1 MSPLSSEK
9 TVQELFYEQ
18 FNLPHEAMQYNCDG
32 YHNGCLLEFKKSNR
46 TSINAALFQAVKY
59 LSSFRVRG
67 IPVPARILLVFP
79 SIKTVYLVQ
88 SEKYFADIHKLY
100 HDSASRNTKNWKK
113 QVTDYET
120 INYAKPEGIAR
131 LNQLL
136 HEDEPQWLKVTI
148 DEHCVVS
155 WAQTFYRL
163 NPKAK
168 KEDFLY
174 ESDDLFITH
183 RGKIPFRNETGI
195 LSLTSVAYMPSSQIS
210 VTTLNNSTQKS
221 LCRFGLRLW

>member
-1 MSPLSSEK
+1 
-9 TVQELFYEQ
+9 
-18 FNLPHEAMQYNCDG
+18 MQYNCDG

-46 TSINAALFQAVKY
+46 TTINAALFQAVKY

-67 IPVPARILLVFP
+67 TPVPARILLVFP

-88 SEKYFADIHKLY
+88 SEKYFADVHKLY

-113 QVTDYET
+113 QVADYET
-120 INYAKPEGIAR
+120 INYSKPEGIAR

-136 HEDEPQWLKVTI
+136 HEDEPQWLKITI
-148 DEHCVVS
+148 DEHCVVG

-174 ESDDLFITH
+174 ESDDLF
-183 RGKIPFRNETGI
+183 N
-195 LSLTSVAYMPSSQIS
+195 TSGELREPIVLASPATPTRDTCRRAI
-210 VTTLNNSTQKS
+210 NSIE
-221 LCRFGLRLW
+221 